1 MSVRIPT
8 CSLTSVWIWLIIAVF
23 RFSSSAHNC
32 WNAWLTSFL
41 ALFSLVNQLNHW
53 LIMGLNYLT
62 ELKMGL
68 IWFEC
73 LKNDLMDNFKILIL
87 HENFEKPLLNR
98 TSDMFYYR
106 MKTVPLSKSAKFS
119 TKNLPTENFKIFFL
133 RIPKIVLFDLWLFH
147 PWTDILASLD
157 LSTTK
162 GA

>member
-1 MSVRIPT
+1 MSVSIPT

-106 MKTVPLSKSAKFS
+106 MKTVPLSKSAKCSSKSDFRQR
-119 TKNLPTENFKIFFL
+119 TCRLKISRFFFWEFQ
-133 RIPKIVLFDLWLFH
+133 K
-147 PWTDILASLD
+147 
-157 LSTTK
+157 
-162 GA
+162 